1 MDTTNPRCLQ
11 FPARPVALT
20 CVVALKT
27 IKNCAHYLANVSLN
41 RFYIKSQSLLRTKLQ
56 IDLPKH
62 VSDLQKTHL
71 KQDLQ
76 TIKHH
81 STLSTNGT
89 LPNYKQIR
97 VGIEKPK
104 HRLYNQMETIETS

>member
-11 FPARPVALT
+11 FPAPVVLT

-27 IKNCAHYLANVSLN
+27 IKNCAHYLTNVSLN
-41 RFYIKSQSLLRTKLQ
+41 RLYIKPQPLLRTKQQ

-62 VSDLQKTHL
+62 MSDLQKTRL

-104 HRLYNQMETIETS
+104 HQLYNQMETIETS